1 MYKLICRSVESAI
14 VNTRPLIVGKYL
26 ELHDHG
32 NIWKVNLIFRIT
44 INYNTASISFNS
56 MYKTILFI
64 LLRFFNECHIF
75 TIDKAYNWY

>member
-14 VNTRPLIVGKYL
+14 VNTRALIVGKYL

-56 MYKTILFI
+56 TVCTKLYYLFI
-64 LLRFFNECHIF
+64 KIF
-75 TIDKAYNWY
+75 